1 MSAMRKNPAMAGKV
15 VDFRNRLEESILGG
29 GAESSKLLNRPAD
42 GLDRFLK
49 QFTGKVEN
57 EKNF

>member
-15 VDFRNRLEESILGG
+15 DFRNRLEESIQGG

-49 QFTGKVEN
+49 QFTEKVEN

>member
-1 MSAMRKNPAMAGKV
+1 MAGKE
-15 VDFRNRLEESILGG
+15 VDFRNRLEESIQGG